1 MPYGKLRALRL
12 ITSAVLHPK
21 NACSLSPSR
30 QPSNFCY
37 RCKSNPSW
45 RVYHRWRRERI
56 TAQQGTP
63 TDRIMDRN
71 NNPNQLV
78 SVSSGQYMGVRDSLS
93 NSVPY
98 ATRDTG
104 RMILHDGNQAVVS
117 VT

>member
-1 MPYGKLRALRL
+1 
-12 ITSAVLHPK
+12 
-21 NACSLSPSR
+21 
-30 QPSNFCY
+30 
-37 RCKSNPSW
+37 
-45 RVYHRWRRERI
+45 
-56 TAQQGTP
+56 
-63 TDRIMDRN
+63 MDRN

>member
-1 MPYGKLRALRL
+1 MAFQFVTVANRFQ
-12 ITSAVLHPK
+12 V
-21 NACSLSPSR
+21 
-30 QPSNFCY
+30 
-37 RCKSNPSW
+37 
-45 RVYHRWRRERI
+45 RE
-56 TAQQGTP
+56 
-63 TDRIMDRN
+63 DRIETMNRN